1 MVASVR
7 STDSWGIFACL
18 ASGFEYGCCAGS
30 GSGGGVAGHGLEV
43 KSELADVIR
52 GLVNGEGASSRA
64 GGSVAAGVSR
74 VPDVGVVGGYSGAAG
89 GGGDHAA
96 HSEPCG
102 TVSSRRSSSG
112 GAL

>member
-64 GGSVAAGVSR
+64 GGSVAAGVAR
-74 VPDVGVVGGYSGAAG
+74 VPDVRDVGG
-89 GGGDHAA
+89 D
-96 HSEPCG
+96 C
-102 TVSSRRSSSG
+102 
-112 GAL
+112 